1 MDLMMTV
8 YIVVF
13 CVVMEAFFS
22 GAEIAL
28 ISVNRPK
35 FSTLVKKGKKGALL
49 LEELF
54 KSPSKLYGTTSL
66 GTNIFVVTGTAVT
79 TAYFTGINPERAD
92 LWSILIMTPVT
103 LLFGEIFPKAFFQ
116 RFTDKV
122 TYVAVYPLYFFGKI
136 FSPILWVTSGIVRVL
151 LRQEG
156 AEEIHDLKKA
166 SQEEIRRLFTMGEQ
180 EFDLH
185 PEEMKMIHNV
195 FELRH
200 STVEQCM
207 VPLINIS
214 AVTENEPI
222 NSVRA
227 RLHGSGFSRLPV
239 YSDKIYNIAG
249 IITAFDVLRYSKGV
263 MKAKDLMRPAFFVYR
278 GRKVAELLSEMQ
290 QAGVQVAV
298 VVNEYSA
305 AIGIVTLED
314 LLEEIFGEIEDEYD
328 TQSPLVESFGNNHWV
343 IHANTEIDTLNDEYG
358 WDLPEG
364 DYETVA
370 GYILAHLDRI
380 PTKGETI
387 ELDGFTFIVV
397 EGSHRGFQK
406 IEVYRK
412 KGKRIRDD
420 KKTNG

>member
-1 MDLMMTV
+1 
-8 YIVVF
+8 
-13 CVVMEAFFS
+13 MEAFFS
-22 GAEIAL
+22 GTEIAL

-35 FSTLVKKGKKGALL
+35 FSTMVKKGKKGALL

-54 KSPSKLYGTTSL
+54 KSPSRLYGTTSL
-66 GTNIFVVTGTAVT
+66 GTNIFVVTGTAMT
-79 TAYFTGINPERAD
+79 TAYFTGINTERAD

-116 RFTDKV
+116 RYTDRL
-122 TYVAVYPLYFFGKI
+122 TYYVVYPIYFFQKI
-136 FSPILWVTSGIVRVL
+136 FSPVLWVTSGIVRVL

-166 SQEEIRRLFTMGEQ
+166 SQEEIRRLFTMGEK

-185 PEEMKMIHNV
+185 PEERKMIHNV

-214 AVTENEPI
+214 AVSENEPI
-222 NSVRA
+222 NSVRT
-227 RLHGSGFSRLPV
+227 RLHGSGLSRLPV

-249 IITAFDVLRYSKGV
+249 IVTAFDVLRYSKEE
-263 MKAKDLMRPAFFVYR
+263 MKAKDLMHPAFFVYR
-278 GRKVAELLSEMQ
+278 KRKIADLLSEMQ
-290 QAGVQVAV
+290 QAGVQMAV

-328 TQSPLVESFGNNHWV
+328 TQPPQVEVLGSNHWV
-343 IHANTEIDTLNDEYG
+343 IHANTEIDTVNEEYG

-370 GYILAHLDRI
+370 GYILTHLDRI
-380 PTKGETI
+380 LTKGETV
-387 ELDGFTFIVV
+387 ELDGFTFLVV

-406 IEVYRK
+406 IEVFRV
-412 KGKRIRDD
+412 KGTKD
-420 KKTNG
+420 K

>member
-1 MDLMMTV
+1 
-8 YIVVF
+8 
-13 CVVMEAFFS
+13 MEAFFS
-22 GAEIAL
+22 GTEIAL
-28 ISVNRPK
+28 ISVSRPK
-35 FSTLVKKGKKGALL
+35 FSTLIKKGKKGALL

-79 TAYFTGINPERAD
+79 TAYFTGVNPERAD

-116 RFTDKV
+116 RFTDTL
-122 TYVAVYPLYFFGKI
+122 TYYVVYPLSLFRKL
-136 FSPILWVTSGIVRVL
+136 FSPVLWVTSGIVRVL

-156 AEEIHDLKKA
+156 AEEIHDLKRA
-166 SQEEIRRLFTMGEQ
+166 SQEEIRRLFTMGQQ

-214 AVTENEPI
+214 TVTENEPI
-222 NSVRA
+222 NSVRT
-227 RLHGSGFSRLPV
+227 RLHESGFSRLPV

-249 IITAFDVLRYSKGV
+249 IITAFDVLRYSKGA
-263 MKAKDLMRPAFFVYR
+263 MTAKDLTHPAFYVYR
-278 GRKVAELLSEMQ
+278 KRKVADLLPEMQ
-290 QAGVQVAV
+290 QAGVRIAV

-328 TQSPLVESFGNNHWV
+328 TQPPQVEVLGTNHWS
-343 IHANTEIDTLNDEYG
+343 IHANTEIDTVNDEYG

-370 GYILAHLDRI
+370 GYILTQLDRI
-380 PTKGETI
+380 PAKGETV
-387 ELDGFTFIVV
+387 EMDGFTFLVL
-397 EGSHRGFQK
+397 EGTHRGFQK
-406 IEVYRK
+406 IEVFRK
-412 KGKRIRDD
+412 KGTSIKND
-420 KKTNG
+420 KKADG